1 MLTAARSHLIAR
13 LSTARGVLA
22 VSGPAQSVP
31 GRAFWC
37 SAPRWQ
43 EEAKQA
49 EAAAGQSNGESSGE
63 NGTGVSAEAGEEQG
77 ETDAEKVTR
86 LEEEV
91 AHATDR
97 AQRALAEMQNIRMIA
112 NRDVEQARTYAIQS
126 FAKSLL
132 DVCDNLERA
141 IGSVSSE
148 QLQEGS
154 DVKKLFD
161 GVEMTRTGLMKT
173 FNQHGIV
180 QFGEQ
185 GDTFDPHRYEAL
197 FEMDVPEQDSG
208 TVAQVISTGFMFKDR
223 VLRPARVGTVRKQ

>member
-1 MLTAARSHLIAR
+1 MAA
-13 LSTARGVLA
+13 
-22 VSGPAQSVP
+22 SGSGQGAP

-43 EEAKQA
+43 EETKQA
-49 EAAAGQSNGESSGE
+49 DAAGAGPEAEATSEGGA
-63 NGTGVSAEAGEEQG
+63 GAAAEAGG
-77 ETDAEKVTR
+77 ERAESDAEKVAR

-126 FAKSLL
+126 FAKNLL

-141 IGSVSSE
+141 IGSVSNE

-180 QFGEQ
+180 QFGEL

-197 FEMDVPEQDSG
+197 FEMDAPDQDPG

-223 VLRPARVGTVRKQ
+223 VLRPARVGTVRK